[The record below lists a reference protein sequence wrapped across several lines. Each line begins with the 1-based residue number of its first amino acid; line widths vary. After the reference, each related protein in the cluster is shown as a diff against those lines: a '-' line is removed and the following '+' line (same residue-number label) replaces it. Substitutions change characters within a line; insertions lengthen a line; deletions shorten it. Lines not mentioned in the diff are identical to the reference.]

1 MKTIKVE
8 IPEGYEAESFDDKTA
23 EVKLRP
29 KGVKR
34 GTDILTVADLLAA
47 NGLTQEQFDQQSE
60 GLDPD
65 EKAYRLMKLLA
76 KTLNEGWLPN
86 WDNPNEYKY
95 YPWFYMDGGSS
106 GFRFDGFANWD
117 SSSAV
122 GSRLCFKSSA
132 LAEHAGKNFTE
143 VYKQFMVIE

>member
-29 KGVKR
+29 KGMKR
-34 GTDILTVADLLAA
+34 GTDILTIDDLLTA
-47 NGLTQEQFDQQSE
+47 NGLTQEQFDQQCE

-65 EKAYRLMKLLA
+65 EKAYRIIKLLA
-76 KTLNEGWLPN
+76 KTLNEGWIPN
-86 WDNPNEYKY
+86 WDNSNENKY
-95 YPWFYMDGGSS
+95 FPWFYMDGGSS
-106 GFRFDGFANWD
+106 GFRFGGRVIWLSH
-117 SSSAV
+117 SSV

-132 LAEHAGKNFTE
+132 MANHAGRNFTE
-143 VYKQFMVIE
+143 VYKRLMVIE

>member
-86 WDNPNEYKY
+86 WDNPNEYKH

-106 GFRFDGFANWD
+106 GFQFNDNDNWNSNSNV
-117 SSSAV
+117 SSH
-122 GSRLCFKSSA
+122 LC
-132 LAEHAGKNFTE
+132 
-143 VYKQFMVIE
+143 